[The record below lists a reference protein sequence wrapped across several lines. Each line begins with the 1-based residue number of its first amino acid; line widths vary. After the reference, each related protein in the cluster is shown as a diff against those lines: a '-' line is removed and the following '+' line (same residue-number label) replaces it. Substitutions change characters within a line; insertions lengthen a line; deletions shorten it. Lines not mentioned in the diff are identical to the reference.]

1 MKPEQITVDLEDA
14 EKMEEPP
21 FGVEPEE
28 VDTESQE
35 KVNS

>member
-1 MKPEQITVDLEDA
+1 MKPEQISVDLEDA

-28 VDTESQE
+28 VDKQDQE
-35 KVNS
+35 KVSS